1 MTWTVAVGTIAACVV
16 CVLVTRQVVLAR
28 VERSEQQKKDERLQ
42 WSRWMWHKLER
53 TLKELDLAAVWGPN
67 FSILVPE
74 AQIQVDAS
82 RGMFEVWIL
91 EPDGRGRPIWKYGR
105 GFPFG
110 AGGGNDAG
118 DHVLAIARDRLAR
131 RQATA

>member
-1 MTWTVAVGTIAACVV
+1 MRRPLRLRSGLDRFGRSRRSHSDLNKGEMPMTWTVAVCVV
-16 CVLVTRQVVLAR
+16 CLLVTRQVVLAR

-74 AQIQVDAS
+74 AQI
-82 RGMFEVWIL
+82 
-91 EPDGRGRPIWKYGR
+91 
-105 GFPFG
+105 
-110 AGGGNDAG
+110 
-118 DHVLAIARDRLAR
+118 H
-131 RQATA
+131 